1 MKGRSKRREVYLF
14 IYLFVL
20 SSVGELV
27 VFGFEEE
34 KKNNREVMRE
44 NGNRLVLEEN
54 YEGDE

>member
-1 MKGRSKRREVYLF
+1 
-14 IYLFVL
+14 
-20 SSVGELV
+20 V

>member
-1 MKGRSKRREVYLF
+1 MKGRSERREVYLF